1 MHIQFSCLHKIY
13 IFHVRGEAMS
23 KWRIMIVD
31 DEPDI
36 VNIICQVLKLK
47 YEVIEAN
54 NGLDALEKLERS
66 EPDFIIL
73 DVMMPLMNG
82 FDTCAAIRK
91 SPLYRE
97 TPIYFL
103 TSLHSEEDV
112 KRGYALGCTLF
123 LQKPL
128 EPLRLLK
135 NVDYYFKE
143 NPVPPKKKKYTIQ
156 ELEMMEKS
164 PAPEAEPHPGAP
176 PDVHIVAQPAQAPKF
191 RTGAKPPVRI
201 MVVDD
206 NKESLDFVH
215 AALTLKSGGDW
226 VFEVIPTTNPVDALS
241 RIVYYQPDIVILD
254 IRMPKLDGFQLCKI
268 LRLNQTLKDTEIQF
282 ISAVAAPNEAEIAH
296 KLSGN
301 KLIREPIDMNALREA
316 VIKVCQKPTFNVKPK
331 KVSYKEI
338 EKEIQLQEQQIQEVI
353 RREQEKQF
361 IDKRMHPLSDS
372 YKEIEQEMKLFE
384 PGKKVKPKEEDK

>member
-1 MHIQFSCLHKIY
+1 
-13 IFHVRGEAMS
+13 MS

-36 VNIICQVLKLK
+36 VDIISQVLKQK
-47 YEVIEAN
+47 YEVVEAN
-54 NGLDALEKLERS
+54 NGLDALEKMGRS

-73 DVMMPLMNG
+73 DVMMPLMDG
-82 FDTCAAIRK
+82 FDTCEAIRK
-91 SPLYRE
+91 NPLYRE

-135 NVDYYFKE
+135 NIDYYFKE
-143 NPVPPKKKKYTIQ
+143 NPIPPKEKRYTIQ
-156 ELEMMEKS
+156 ELEMMEKG
-164 PAPEAEPHPGAP
+164 PAPEAEQRMSAP
-176 PDVHIVAQPAQAPKF
+176 PEVHPVTQPVQAPESK
-191 RTGAKPPVRI
+191 TGANPPVRV

-206 NKESLDFVH
+206 NKDALDFIH
-215 AALTLKSGGDW
+215 AALTVKSGGDW
-226 VFEVIPTTNPVDALS
+226 EFEVIPTTNPVDALS
-241 RIVYYQPDIVILD
+241 RIVNYQPDIVILD

-268 LRLNQTLKDTEIQF
+268 LRLNQNLKGTEIQF
-282 ISAVAAPNEAEIAH
+282 ISAVAEPNEVGIAY

-301 KLIREPIDMNALREA
+301 RLIREPIDMNALREA
-316 VIKVCQKPTFNVKPK
+316 VIKVCQKPSFNVRLKN
-331 KVSYKEI
+331 VSYKEI
-338 EKEIQLQEQQIQEVI
+338 EKDIQLQEQQAQETI

-361 IDKRMHPLSDS
+361 IEKKMHPLSNS
-372 YKEIEQEMKLFE
+372 YKELEREMKLFE

>member
-1 MHIQFSCLHKIY
+1 
-13 IFHVRGEAMS
+13 MS

-36 VNIICQVLKLK
+36 VNIMCQVLKLK

-54 NGLDALEKLERS
+54 NGLDAIEKLERCQ
-66 EPDFIIL
+66 PDLIIL

-82 FDTCAAIRK
+82 FDTCEAIRRD
-91 SPLYRE
+91 PLYRE

-164 PAPEAEPHPGAP
+164 PASDAEPRMSAP
-176 PDVHIVAQPAQAPKF
+176 PDVHPVAQPAKAPKF
-191 RTGAKPPVRI
+191 KPGANLPVRVI
-201 MVVDD
+201 VVDD
-206 NKESLDFVH
+206 NKEALDYVH
-215 AALTLKSGGDW
+215 AALTMKSGGDW

-254 IRMPKLDGFQLCKI
+254 IRMPKLDGFQLCRI
-268 LRLNQTLKDTEIQF
+268 LRLNQNLKDTEIQF
-282 ISAVAAPNEAEIAH
+282 ISAVAAPNEVEIAH

-316 VIKVCQKPTFNVKPK
+316 VIKVCQKPTFNVKQK

-338 EKEIQLQEQQIQEVI
+338 EKEIQLQEQQIHEDI

-361 IDKRMHPLSDS
+361 IEKKMHPLSNTF
-372 YKEIEQEMKLFE
+372 KELEQEMKLFE
-384 PGKKVKPKEEDK
+384 PGKKVKPKEKEEDK

>member
-1 MHIQFSCLHKIY
+1 
-13 IFHVRGEAMS
+13 MS

-36 VNIICQVLKLK
+36 VNIICQVLKQK

-91 SPLYRE
+91 SPIYRE

-143 NPVPPKKKKYTIQ
+143 NPTPPKNKKYTIQ
-156 ELEMMEKS
+156 ELEMMEKR
-164 PAPEAEPHPGAP
+164 PAPEAEPHLGAP
-176 PDVHIVAQPAQAPKF
+176 PDVHPVAQPAQAPKF
-191 RTGAKPPVRI
+191 RPGATLPVRV

-206 NKESLDFVH
+206 NKEALDFIR

-226 VFEVIPTTNPVDALS
+226 VFEVIPTTNPVDALTS
-241 RIVYYQPDIVILD
+241 IVYYQPDIVILD

-268 LRLNQTLKDTEIQF
+268 LRLNQNLKDTEIQF
-282 ISAVAAPNEAEIAH
+282 ISGVAGPNEAVIAH

-316 VIKVCQKPTFNVKPK
+316 VIKVCQKPAFNVKPK

-338 EKEIQLQEQQIQEVI
+338 EKEIQRQEQQIQEVI

-361 IDKRMHPLSDS
+361 IEKKMHPLSDS
-372 YKEIEQEMKLFE
+372 YKEIEREMKLFE
-384 PGKKVKPKEEDK
+384 PGKKVKPKEEDKQI

>member
-1 MHIQFSCLHKIY
+1 
-13 IFHVRGEAMS
+13 MS

-36 VNIICQVLKLK
+36 VDIICQVLKQK

-66 EPDFIIL
+66 EPDLIIL

-91 SPLYRE
+91 NPLYRE

-112 KRGYALGCTLF
+112 KRAYSLGCTLY

-135 NVDYYFKE
+135 NIDFYYKE
-143 NPVPPKKKKYTIQ
+143 NPVQPRKKRYTIQ
-156 ELEMMEKS
+156 ELEIMEKG

-176 PDVHIVAQPAQAPKF
+176 PDVHPVAQPAQAPKF
-191 RTGAKPPVRI
+191 RPGAKPPVRVL
-201 MVVDD
+201 VVDD
-206 NKESLDFVH
+206 NKEALDFVH

-268 LRLNQTLKDTEIQF
+268 LRLNQNLKDTEIQF
-282 ISAVAAPNEAEIAH
+282 ISAVAEPNEAVIAH

-301 KLIREPIDMNALREA
+301 KLIREPIDMNALRET

-338 EKEIQLQEQQIQEVI
+338 EKEIQRQEQQNQEVI

-361 IDKRMHPLSDS
+361 IEKKMHPLSNS
-372 YKEIEQEMKLFE
+372 YKELEREMKLFE